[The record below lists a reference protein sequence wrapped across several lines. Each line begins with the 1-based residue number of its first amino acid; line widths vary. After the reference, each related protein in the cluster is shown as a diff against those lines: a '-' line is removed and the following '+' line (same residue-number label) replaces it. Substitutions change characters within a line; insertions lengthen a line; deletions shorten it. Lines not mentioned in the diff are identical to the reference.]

1 MDINAYQQQMDKA
14 IAYLENE
21 FKWMQVG
28 RATTWLV
35 ENLNV
40 ETEYGTMKM
49 NGIALIT
56 ALDHSTIKIEPWDKS
71 SSKHI
76 ANAIYE
82 ADLWVWVDNQGSHI
96 LVIVPQL
103 TQERREQIAKN
114 IKAMWEE
121 TKWNIRKIRQD
132 AMNDTKK
139 SFTAKEIWED
149 EHKANESNIDELT
162 KKMNTKIDDLVKAK
176 SEEVLKV

>member
-1 MDINAYQQQMDKA
+1 
-14 IAYLENE
+14 
-21 FKWMQVG
+21 
-28 RATTWLV
+28 LV
-35 ENLNV
+35 
-40 ETEYGTMKM
+40 K
-49 NGIALIT
+49 
-56 ALDHSTIKIEPWDKS
+56 
-71 SSKHI
+71 
-76 ANAIYE
+76 
-82 ADLWVWVDNQGSHI
+82 
-96 LVIVPQL
+96 VPQL

-121 TKWNIRKIRQD
+121 TKWNIRKVRQD

-176 SEEVLKV
+176 SEEVLKI